1 MALFVHP
8 ENQKILWNIING
20 NPFIIRY
27 FESRPPQIKEAWFKQ
42 SIEEFYKKIQNR
54 KIDPSELNNLN
65 KEVLTSMIQDVH
77 LNNPEYSAHNSSNI
91 QTNTNNTHNQQ
102 WKQSQPYHYQQNNSY
117 NTMNNINTPPLTNE
131 SKEEIFNKQFQMR
144 QHEYDNMFQRKVPTD
159 INFRDTTV
167 DENKDVNELLE
178 REKREREELLKPI
191 QQNNKIN
198 IQGDNNITIEAVEIP
213 EPKDKKSV
221 TWSNDNKMGNMQEL
235 FEVQKS
241 EMYSMRLHIIELT
254 KQLDETNKRLSG
266 LESQLQQTNNQ
277 ITEKQPYVT
286 SKYATLDENKTT
298 DTSSHNTDTYEV
310 LVETVESDNESSK

>member
-27 FESRPPQIKEAWFKQ
+27 FESRPPHIKETWFKQ
-42 SIEEFYKKIQNR
+42 SIEEFYKKIQGR
-54 KIDPSELNNLN
+54 KIDPAELNNLN
-65 KEVLTSMIQDVH
+65 KELLTSMIQDVH
-77 LNNPEYSAHNSSNI
+77 MNNPEYSAHNSSNI
-91 QTNTNNTHNQQ
+91 QTNSNNMHNQQ
-102 WKQSQPYHYQQNNSY
+102 WHQSQPYQYPQNNQY
-117 NTMNNINTPPLTNE
+117 NAMNTINTPQLTSEN
-131 SKEEIFNKQFQMR
+131 KEEIFKKQFQMR
-144 QHEYDNMFQRKVPTD
+144 QQEYESMFQRNVPAE

-178 REKREREELLKPI
+178 REKREREELMKPI

-198 IQGDNNITIEAVEIP
+198 IQGDNNIKIEAVELP

-221 TWSNDNKMGNMQEL
+221 TWSNDNKMGNIQEL

-254 KQLDETNKRLSG
+254 KQLDETNKRISG
-266 LESQLQQTNNQ
+266 LELQLQQTNVPT
-277 ITEKQPYVT
+277 TEKQQYVT
-286 SKYATLDENKTT
+286 SKYANLDENKGTSVSNQST
-298 DTSSHNTDTYEV
+298 DTPMV
-310 LVETVESDNESSK
+310 FVETVESDSDSPK

>member
-27 FESRPPQIKEAWFKQ
+27 FESRPPHIKETWFKQ
-42 SIEEFYKKIQNR
+42 SIEEFYKKIQGR
-54 KIDPSELNNLN
+54 KIDPNELNNLN
-65 KEVLTSMIQDVH
+65 KEILTSMIQDVH
-77 LNNPEYSAHNSSNI
+77 LNSPEFSAHNSSNI
-91 QTNTNNTHNQQ
+91 QSHSNNPQNQQ
-102 WKQSQPYHYQQNNSY
+102 WNQSQSYQYPQNNQY
-117 NTMNNINTPPLTNE
+117 NAMNTINTPQITSEN
-131 SKEEIFNKQFQMR
+131 KEEIFKKQFQMR
-144 QHEYDNMFQRKVPTD
+144 QQEYESMFQRNVPAE
-159 INFRDTTV
+159 INFRDTTT

-198 IQGDNNITIEAVEIP
+198 IQGDNNIKIEAVELP

-221 TWSNDNKMGNMQEL
+221 TWSNDNKIGNMQEL

-254 KQLDETNKRLSG
+254 KQLDETNKRLSW

>member
-27 FESRPPQIKEAWFKQ
+27 FESRPPHIKETWFKQ
-42 SIEEFYKKIQNR
+42 SIEEFYKKIQGR

-65 KEVLTSMIQDVH
+65 KEVLTSMIQNVH

-91 QTNTNNTHNQQ
+91 ETNTNNTHNQQ
-102 WKQSQPYHYQQNNSY
+102 LNQSQPYQYQQNNSY

-131 SKEEIFNKQFQMR
+131 SKEDIYNKQFQMR
-144 QHEYDNMFQRKVPTD
+144 QQEYDNMFQRKVPAE
-159 INFRDTTV
+159 INFRDSTV
-167 DENKDVNELLE
+167 DENKDINELLE
-178 REKREREELLKPI
+178 REKRDREELMKPV

-213 EPKDKKSV
+213 DPKDKKSV
-221 TWSNDNKMGNMQEL
+221 KWSNDNKMGNMQEL

-266 LESQLQQTNNQ
+266 LESQLQQTTNQ

>member
-27 FESRPPQIKEAWFKQ
+27 FESRPHHIKETWFKQ
-42 SIEEFYKKIQNR
+42 SIEEFYKKIQGI

-77 LNNPEYSAHNSSNI
+77 LNNPDYSAHNSSNT
-91 QTNTNNTHNQQ
+91 QTNSNNTQNQQ
-102 WKQSQPYHYQQNNSY
+102 WHQSQPSQYQQFNPY
-117 NTMNNINTPPLTNE
+117 NAMNTINTPQLTSDN
-131 SKEEIFNKQFQMR
+131 KEEIFKKQFQMR
-144 QHEYDNMFQRKVPTD
+144 QQEYENMFQRKVPAD
-159 INFRDTTV
+159 INFRDTTT

-178 REKREREELLKPI
+178 REKREREELMKPI

-198 IQGDNNITIEAVEIP
+198 IQGDNNIKIEAVEIP

-221 TWSNDNKMGNMQEL
+221 TWSNENKMGNIHEL
-235 FEVQKS
+235 FEIQKS

-254 KQLDETNKRLSG
+254 KQLDETKKRISG
-266 LESQLQQTNNQ
+266 LELQLQQINVPTSDKPQ
-277 ITEKQPYVT
+277 YVT
-286 SKYATLDENKTT
+286 SKYAKLDENKVT
-298 DTSSHNTDTYEV
+298 DTSSHNTEIPMV
-310 LVETVESDNESSK
+310 LVETVESDSDSSK

>member
-27 FESRPPQIKEAWFKQ
+27 FESRPPHIKETWFKQ
-42 SIEEFYKKIQNR
+42 SIEEFYKRIQGR
-54 KIDPSELNNLN
+54 KIDPAELNNLN
-65 KEVLTSMIQDVH
+65 KELLTSMIQDVH
-77 LNNPEYSAHNSSNI
+77 LNNPEFSAHNSSNI
-91 QTNTNNTHNQQ
+91 QSNSNNPQNQQ
-102 WKQSQPYHYQQNNSY
+102 WNQSQPYQYQQNNSY

-131 SKEEIFNKQFQMR
+131 SKEDIFNKQFQMR
-144 QHEYDNMFQRKVPTD
+144 QQEYESMFQRKVPAE
-159 INFRDTTV
+159 INFRDTIV

-213 EPKDKKSV
+213 ESKDKKSV
-221 TWSNDNKMGNMQEL
+221 TWSNDNKTSNLQEL
-235 FEVQKS
+235 LEVQKS

-266 LESQLQQTNNQ
+266 LELQLQQTNVPT
-277 ITEKQPYVT
+277 TEKQQYVT
-286 SKYATLDENKTT
+286 SKYANLDETT
-298 DTSSHNTDTYEV
+298 VTNTSSHNTDTSEV
-310 LVETVESDNESSK
+310 LVETVESDNESK